1 MEDLRLGKIERQ
13 YLKWYPEVVLFPLLG
28 HLAST
33 WHCSRMFCKRQQSG
47 WRNVGRSSNFLYH

>member
-33 WHCSRMFCKRQQSG
+33 WHCSSMFCKRQQSG